1 MPVSNEER
9 KRLADKEIEMYY
21 PNRIDPKN
29 NLRSHPN
36 WNMRDYI
43 YLRDKGYSSEEIRA
57 IWDRDAAQG
66 KPAQKHL
73 NGPENA

>member
-1 MPVSNEER
+1 
-9 KRLADKEIEMYY
+9 MYD

-43 YLRDKGYSSEEIRA
+43 YLRDKGCSSEEIRA

-66 KPAQKHL
+66 KPAQEHL
-73 NGPENA
+73 NGSENA

>member
-1 MPVSNEER
+1 MPVVNEER
-9 KRLADKEIEMYY
+9 KRLAHKEIEMYD
-21 PNRIDPKN
+21 PNTTDPKN
-29 NLRSHPN
+29 NLRSHTN

-73 NGPENA
+73 IGPENA

>member
-1 MPVSNEER
+1 MTVSNEER
-9 KRLADKEIEMYY
+9 NRLEYKEIEMYD

-57 IWDRDAAQG
+57 IWDRDAAGG

-73 NGPENA
+73 NGSENA

>member
-9 KRLADKEIEMYY
+9 NRLADKEIEMYD

-36 WNMRDYI
+36 WNMRD
-43 YLRDKGYSSEEIRA
+43 LAAAVQGEL
-57 IWDRDAAQG
+57 DRVSQTWCSTSTASLS
-66 KPAQKHL
+66 P
-73 NGPENA
+73 